1 MTFVYARPGIIQLL
15 QTMSATEETP
25 PPPGRLAA
33 LRLAFAFLTRLPVG
47 TPAAYGPAAL
57 AAAAWAFPLVGVGVG
72 LIAAAAFAAAS
83 WAGLTLNLAAL
94 AAVAASIWTTRA
106 LHEDGLADIADGFG
120 GGHDRTRKLAIMRD
134 SRVGSFAVL
143 ALGVSLF
150 ARVGAIAALDHPAYV
165 VPALVGAGAAS
176 RAAMVALM
184 YWMKPA
190 RDEGL
195 GHHAGRPTATM
206 LVLAL
211 VIAAAAAELGLGL
224 RSGLYGLVG
233 AAVGAVTIAWLA
245 RRNIGGQTGDVL
257 GAAQQAAEIGF
268 LLAIVI
274 ADPMCL
280 NCTDMAG

>member
-1 MTFVYARPGIIQLL
+1 
-15 QTMSATEETP
+15 MSETDETRS
-25 PPPGRLAA
+25 PPGRLAA

-47 TPAAYGPAAL
+47 TPADWGPAAL
-57 AAAAWAFPLVGVGVG
+57 ARAAWAFPLVGVVVG
-72 LIAAAAFAAAS
+72 LIAAAAFAAATWS
-83 WAGLTLNLAAL
+83 GLTLNLAAV

-120 GGHDRTRKLAIMRD
+120 GGHDRERKLAIMRD

-143 ALGVSLF
+143 ALGISLL
-150 ARVGAIAALDHPAYV
+150 ARVGAITALDHAAYV

-184 YWMKPA
+184 YAMAPA
-190 RDEGL
+190 RPDGL
-195 GHHAGRPTATM
+195 GRQAGRPSAAT

-211 VIAAAAAELGLGL
+211 LIAAAAAELGLGL

-233 AAVGAVTIAWLA
+233 AAIGAAAIAWLA
-245 RRNIGGQTGDVL
+245 RRHIGGQTGDVL

-280 NCTDMAG
+280 NCTDVAG

>member
-1 MTFVYARPGIIQLL
+1 
-15 QTMSATEETP
+15 MSATEETP

-47 TPAAYGPAAL
+47 TPPVYGPAAL
-57 AAAAWAFPLVGVGVG
+57 SQAAWAFPLVGVVVG
-72 LIAAAAFAAAS
+72 LIAAAAFTVAS
-83 WAGLTLNLAAL
+83 RVGLTLNLAAL
-94 AAVAASIWTTRA
+94 AAVAAAIWTTRA
-106 LHEDGLADIADGFG
+106 LHEDGLGDIADGFG
-120 GGHDRTRKLAIMRD
+120 GGHDRERKLAIMRD

-143 ALGVSLF
+143 ALGVSLL
-150 ARVGAIAALDHPAYV
+150 ARVSSISALDHPAYV

-190 RDEGL
+190 RADGL
-195 GHHAGRPTATM
+195 GHHAGRPSATT

-211 VIAAAAAELGLGL
+211 LIAAAAAELGLGL
-224 RSGLYGLVG
+224 GAGLYGLVG
-233 AAVGAVTIAWLA
+233 AAVGALAIAWLA

-268 LLAIVI
+268 LLAVVI

-280 NCTDMAG
+280 NCTDMVG